1 MKVLKLF
8 VTALV
13 AFGLGAC
20 GGGGEMVARIGGG
33 GSGAP
38 PTTDVGVGSVEGF
51 GSIIINGQ
59 HYDETA
65 GQFQVD
71 ERPDQPSVIS
81 VDAVRLGMQ
90 MQFESQS
97 NRISKASVAAEV
109 IGAVSSVTA
118 TSLVVLG
125 QTVRVNADVA
135 NPTAFEGFSAL
146 SDLATGA
153 TVEVHGQRNAAG
165 EVLAT
170 RIESRAAGSVLR
182 VVGTVTDLAAGKF
195 RIGALTVQAGQAA
208 IVPTGQTLANGQR
221 VAVWTDLALV
231 GGELIAKVI
240 RIGGLALPANAT
252 LTVDGVVTDYVSAAS
267 FRIAGVSV
275 DASTAVFVGG
285 TVTDLRNGRSVRA
298 SGPYASGLLRA
309 ARVEFLGATS
319 VPVELKGAISGFVDT
334 ASAFRIRNTAARVTP
349 QTVYVD
355 GDASNLGNGV
365 QVEAV
370 GVLVNGVVE
379 ITRLEFQALANNIEV
394 NLSGTVAA
402 PLTVAPDGT
411 RTFRLSPLPYDV
423 RTTTTTSYKKGV
435 VTDLALGRDVKVKG
449 TYNGTQLIADEIE
462 FKDNVQDPPTFDVD
476 GIASNV
482 MPASVVVNGKTV
494 GLTNATTYTKNGAAA
509 TAADLKNGLTVE
521 IVAVK
526 VKGDLVA
533 VSVEIKAAATGAAKV
548 RGIVSDRS
556 SSTDEEFLVGAQRVS
571 VAGDPKVIPGN
582 KTLADIRNGT
592 DLEVEGTIANGLLT
606 ATRVKFR

>member
-1 MKVLKLF
+1 MKSLKLF

-13 AFGLGAC
+13 ALALGAC

-38 PTTDVGVGSVEGF
+38 PTTDVGVGGVEGF

-71 ERPDQPSVIS
+71 ERPDQPTVIS

-97 NRISKASVAAEV
+97 NRISKATVAAEV
-109 IGAVSSVTA
+109 IGPVSSVTA
-118 TSLVVLG
+118 TGLVVLG
-125 QTVRVNADVA
+125 QTVRINADA
-135 NPTAFEGFSAL
+135 AIPTTFDGFNAL

-153 TVEVHGQRNAAG
+153 VVEVHGQRNAAG

-170 RIESRAAGSVLR
+170 RIELRASSSVLR
-182 VVGTVTDLAAGKF
+182 VVGTVTGLAGGKF
-195 RIGALTVQAGQAA
+195 LIGALTVQAGQAA

-221 VAVWTDLALV
+221 VAVWSDQALV
-231 GGELIAKVI
+231 GGELIARVI
-240 RIGGLALPANAT
+240 RIGGLALPVNAT
-252 LTVDGVVTDYVSAAS
+252 LTIDGVVTDFASSAS
-267 FRIAGVSV
+267 FRIAGASV

-285 TVTDLRNGRSVRA
+285 TAADLRNGRSVRA
-298 SGPYASGLLRA
+298 SGPYASGVLRA
-309 ARVEFLGATS
+309 ARVEFLGAAS
-319 VPVELKGAISGFVDT
+319 VSVELKGAISGFVDT
-334 ASAFRIRNTAARVTP
+334 ASAFRIRNTAARVTA
-349 QTVYVD
+349 QTIYED
-355 GDASNLGNGV
+355 GDASNLGEGV

-379 ITRLEFQALANNIEV
+379 IARLEFQAPANNV
-394 NLSGTVAA
+394 AAVLSGTVAA
-402 PLTVAPDGT
+402 PLTVAQDGT

-423 RTTTTTSYKKGV
+423 RTTAATSYKKGV
-435 VTDLALGRDVKVKG
+435 VTDLALGRNVKVSG
-449 TYNGTQLIADEIE
+449 TFNGTQFIADEIE

-494 GLTNATTYTKNGAAA
+494 GLTSATTYTKNGVAA

-533 VSVEIKAAATGAAKV
+533 VSVEIKVAASGSATV
-548 RGIVSDRS
+548 RGIVSGRS
-556 SSTDEEFLVGAQRVS
+556 SSTATEFLVGAQRVS
-571 VAGDPKVIPGN
+571 VAGNPKVIPGN

-592 DLEVEGTIANGLLT
+592 DLEVDGTIANGLLT
-606 ATRVKFR
+606 ATRVKFK

>member
-1 MKVLKLF
+1 MKSLKLF

-13 AFGLGAC
+13 ALALGAC

-38 PTTDVGVGSVEGF
+38 PTTDVGVGGVEGF

-97 NRISKASVAAEV
+97 NRISKATVAAEV
-109 IGAVSSVTA
+109 IGPVSSVTA
-118 TSLVVLG
+118 TGLIVLG
-125 QTVRVNADVA
+125 QTVRINADA
-135 NPTAFEGFSAL
+135 AIPTTFDGFNAL
-146 SDLATGA
+146 SDLTTGA
-153 TVEVHGQRNAAG
+153 VVEVHGQRNAAG

-170 RIESRAAGSVLR
+170 RIELRAAGSVLR
-182 VVGTVTDLAAGKF
+182 VVGTVTDLAGGKF
-195 RIGALTVQAGQAA
+195 LIGALTVQAGQAA

-221 VAVWTDLALV
+221 VAVWSDQTLV
-231 GGELIAKVI
+231 GGELIARVI

-252 LTVDGVVTDYVSAAS
+252 LTIDGVVTDFASSAS

-285 TVTDLRNGRSVRA
+285 TAADLRNGRNVRA
-298 SGPYASGLLRA
+298 SGPYESGVLRA
-309 ARVEFLGATS
+309 ARLEFLGAAS
-319 VPVELKGAISGFVDT
+319 VSVELKGAISGFVDT
-334 ASAFRIRNTAARVTP
+334 ASAFRIRNTAARVTA
-349 QTVYVD
+349 QTIYVD
-355 GDASNLGNGV
+355 GDASNLGEGV

-379 ITRLEFQALANNIEV
+379 ITRLEFQAPANNVEAV
-394 NLSGTVAA
+394 LSGTVAA
-402 PLTVAPDGT
+402 PLTVAQDGT

-423 RTTTTTSYKKGV
+423 RTTATTSYKKGV
-435 VTDLALGRDVKVKG
+435 VTDLALGRNVKVKG
-449 TYNGTQLIADEIE
+449 TYNGTQIIADEIE

-482 MPASVVVNGKTV
+482 MPASVVVNGNTV
-494 GLTNATTYTKNGAAA
+494 GLTSATTYTKNGVAA
-509 TAADLKNGLTVE
+509 TATDLKNGLTVK

-533 VSVEIKAAATGAAKV
+533 VSVEIKAAATGSATV
-548 RGIVSDRS
+548 RGIVSGRA
-556 SSTDEEFLVGAQRVS
+556 SSTATEFLVGAQRVS

-592 DLEVEGTIANGLLT
+592 DLEVDGTIANGLLT
-606 ATRVKFR
+606 ATRVKFK